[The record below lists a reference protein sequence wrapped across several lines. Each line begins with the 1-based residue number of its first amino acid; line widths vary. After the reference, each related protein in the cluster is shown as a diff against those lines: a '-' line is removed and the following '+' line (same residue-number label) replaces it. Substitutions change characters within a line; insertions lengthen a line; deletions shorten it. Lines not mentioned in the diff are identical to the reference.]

1 MDVNEIEKVIRGI
14 LAERVPGLKAEDI
27 APQAELSSLGLDS
40 LAFSWVL
47 ADLEEA
53 FDIVMQGSDILHLK
67 TLAAAVEYVAKR
79 LQEA

>member
-14 LAERVPGLKAEDI
+14 LAERVPGLKVE
-27 APQAELSSLGLDS
+27 
-40 LAFSWVL
+40 
-47 ADLEEA
+47 
-53 FDIVMQGSDILHLK
+53 DIVMQGSDILHLK

>member
-14 LAERVPGLKAEDI
+14 LAERVPGLKVEDI

-40 LAFSWVL
+40 LVFSWVL

-53 FDIVMQGSDILHLK
+53 FDIVMHGSDILHLK